1 LGSFYYRRGSVVG
14 EYRSVVQ
21 GPRDVVEM
29 VQVEMVQVEMVQV
42 EMVQVEM
49 VQVEM
54 VQVED
59 SGSAQIV

>member
-14 EYRSVVQ
+14 EYRSAVQ
-21 GPRDVVEM
+21 GPRDVVSM
-29 VQVEMVQVEMVQV
+29 VQVE

-59 SGSAQIV
+59 SGSAQRV